1 MNNQES
7 SSKTWIVGCL
17 SAAAV
22 IIAAIIGLGAPFAER
37 LADVYFPSPT
47 PVINSIPPTQIT
59 IATVPPQSTSQPTS
73 TNIALPTQPQ
83 SSGVCQESGG
93 ASGFPLPPTP
103 SAPVNGCVLIVEWW
117 VPPDSSNCGILITTQ
132 NPVLP
137 TDSIGAWWYVY
148 PQRPDSHIKEFLA
161 KNPHCKV
168 EDLR

>member
-7 SSKTWIVGCL
+7 SNKTWIVGCL

-47 PVINSIPPTQIT
+47 PPPTRVEA
-59 IATVPPQSTSQPTS
+59 ATDTPRPVNQPTS
-73 TNIALPTQPQ
+73 TNILVPTQLE

-103 SAPVNGCVLIVEWW
+103 SAPVNDCVLIVEWW

-132 NPVLP
+132 DPVLP
-137 TDSIGAWWYVY
+137 EDSIGAWWYVY
-148 PQRPDSHIKEFLA
+148 PQRPDSHIREFLA
-161 KNPHCKV
+161 KNPHCQV